1 MSEKNDENN
10 NNEIANFYSQEEEPI
25 KIEGIDPIPLGNNKF
40 NYVTKSGNKIVQ
52 ENEGD
57 KDDFISELKKIF
69 IFFSQRCDF
78 LLEPNKKVNFPKLE
92 ECDFKSI
99 IEFLTKINNL
109 INKEFNNTSEYKIK
123 NSKLKEILGK
133 CLYGTP
139 NGNKDSFIA
148 NLDDSFEE
156 EKFSPNN
163 KKQNKKSNKN
173 KKICESR
180 DISLLKYYQINPILE
195 NFQEFKDYLKIEC
208 KFSDEDFD
216 TNGNFIIPN
225 LSNNNYRGI
234 EKYYPPYGYNGIG
247 LKVKGKYEKNDWFLN
262 KTKTSK
268 WAIAYL
274 SLFQENNLG
283 KSSTEIKEKI
293 FDLCFKNEEPKKPE
307 KKIDPK
313 DSNQIEKGIYLNYKI
328 ENAEKEA
335 GLIEVNGKK
344 YKILLMARVK
354 IDEISRPKDKDVWVL
369 DKRFIRIYRILFKKI

>member
-1 MSEKNDENN
+1 M
-10 NNEIANFYSQEEEPI
+10 
-25 KIEGIDPIPLGNNKF
+25 L
-40 NYVTKSGNKIVQ
+40 
-52 ENEGD
+52 
-57 KDDFISELKKIF
+57 
-69 IFFSQRCDF
+69 
-78 LLEPNKKVNFPKLE
+78 
-92 ECDFKSI
+92 
-99 IEFLTKINNL
+99 
-109 INKEFNNTSEYKIK
+109 
-123 NSKLKEILGK
+123 
-133 CLYGTP
+133 
-139 NGNKDSFIA
+139 
-148 NLDDSFEE
+148 
-156 EKFSPNN
+156 
-163 KKQNKKSNKN
+163 KQNKKSNKN

-313 DSNQIEKGIYLNYKI
+313 DSNQIEKGIHLNYKI